1 MRHYDKQ
8 HERTDAG
15 YVAVAVAGSL
25 VIFCGML
32 GLAADVG
39 MLYFQRS
46 HMRAAADS
54 AAMAAAMEVFRGNT
68 SSVTSAAQNDASL
81 NGYTGAAV
89 TVNRPPLSGD
99 HISDS
104 NFVEVIVARDEPTY
118 FMRVLS
124 TTSVH
129 VSARAVA
136 GPGSG
141 STG

>member
-1 MRHYDKQ
+1 MRRDDKL
-8 HERTDAG
+8 RLRRDAG

-68 SSVTSAAQNDASL
+68 SSCLPITNPACAVTSAAQNDASL

-89 TVNRPPLSGD
+89 TVNR
-99 HISDS
+99 
-104 NFVEVIVARDEPTY
+104 
-118 FMRVLS
+118 
-124 TTSVH
+124 
-129 VSARAVA
+129 
-136 GPGSG
+136 
-141 STG
+141 